1 MPDAADDQGSEKSG
15 WLAGR
20 LKLSDDAQVEKIEG
34 WMRGG
39 YGSVVLLIA
48 GGALVVF
55 VIISAVWKVL
65 S

>member
-1 MPDAADDQGSEKSG
+1 MPDAADDQRSQKSDR
-15 WLAGR
+15 LAGR

-34 WMRGG
+34 WMQGG
-39 YGSVVLLIA
+39 YGSVILLIA

-55 VIISAVWKVL
+55 VIISAVLKVL